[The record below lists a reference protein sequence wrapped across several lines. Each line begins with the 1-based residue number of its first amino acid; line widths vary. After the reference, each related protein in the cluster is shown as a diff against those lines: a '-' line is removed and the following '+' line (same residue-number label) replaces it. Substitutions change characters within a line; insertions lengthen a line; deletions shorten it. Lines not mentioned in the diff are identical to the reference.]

1 MDELIKECEKAYQEK
16 DYSRLDWVCNQIL
29 EQHKNNETALTY
41 KLYIYCDW
49 RQYHLV
55 FSIADQIHMLYP
67 NNYHAYNAK
76 AIVYLGKKEFK
87 KALDCC
93 EEGLK
98 IKDYYWLR
106 INEIE
111 ALISLNRIDEA
122 YEFYN
127 SSEIQDYNFTKAL
140 INCEKYSELSKYEDD
155 VLSNDELVE
164 YLLNRCFDLDD
175 KGKREEVV
183 NVCDEIFKIDKDNET
198 ALIYKVYA
206 LAHLGRNDE
215 LLKYADYGIKLYPK
229 MPMFYLLKAEV
240 VYYDLED
247 LDKAINLYEKGLSL
261 FGNPRGHWSQIDQLV
276 CALNDKANQLIESGN
291 YKDAV
296 QIYDKILFY
305 KPKEFEALDK
315 INSLTKEHNI
325 DYNHTE
331 HYNESLKLKE
341 ESQRRIKQLDDFL
354 ETIVIGEYDEDY
366 VSGCSE
372 FKDYNS
378 FEEYVRDVI
387 ICLMESY
394 PQRSEEHSRFLAK
407 CNMEYIK
414 SSFEY
419 KEPAAYCIIEVGYCC
434 G

>member
-1 MDELIKECEKAYQEK
+1 MDELIMECEKAYQEK
-16 DYSRLDWVCNQIL
+16 DYSRLDWACNKIL

-55 FSIADQIHMLYP
+55 FTIADQIHMLYP

-76 AIVYLGKKEFK
+76 AIAYLGKKEFK

-93 EEGLK
+93 REGLK

-106 INEIE
+106 INKIE

-127 SSEIQDYNFTKAL
+127 SLEIPDYNFTKAL

-155 VLSNDELVE
+155 DLSNDELVE
-164 YLLNRCFDLDD
+164 YLLNKCFELDD

-229 MPMFYLLKAEV
+229 MPMFYLLKADI

-247 LDKAINLYEKGLSL
+247 LDEAINLYEKGLSL
-261 FGNPRGHWSQIDQLV
+261 FENPRVHWSKIDQFV
-276 CALNDKANQLIESGN
+276 CALNDKADQLIQSGN
-291 YKDAV
+291 FKDAV
-296 QIYDKILFY
+296 HIYDEILFY

-315 INSLTKEHNI
+315 INSLTKEYNI
-325 DYNHTE
+325 DYNLTE
-331 HYNESLKLKE
+331 HYNESLKLKK

-366 VSGCSE
+366 VSGCGE